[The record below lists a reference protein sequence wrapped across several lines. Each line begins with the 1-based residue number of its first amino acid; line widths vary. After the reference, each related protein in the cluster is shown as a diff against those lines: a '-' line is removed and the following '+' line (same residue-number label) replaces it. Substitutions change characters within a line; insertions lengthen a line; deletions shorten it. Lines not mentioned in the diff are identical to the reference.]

1 MATLEKIRSKS
12 VLLFTVIIVALLA
25 FILGDFFNSGR
36 SLFGNGTTVAKIGDN
51 EIDVQLYQQRLNE
64 ANQQLQAQGQQQDPE
79 MIQAQVLQQML
90 FESMM
95 NEEIDALGIVVTDKE
110 LADFIALNPQTAQI
124 IDAIKNPGKY
134 NLPPEV
140 AEQLKSQLAALEKES
155 ETQIKDFIYGYMFN
169 GLLAANEL
177 DAKEAYNAV
186 NQKFIVSFTSK
197 ELASLP
203 DDQFPISDDELKAEW
218 NKNKGVYALEN
229 EMRTIDFFSVL
240 LNPSAIDNANA
251 DKIVKDAVAALN
263 NCNGVEAIA
272 ADVNFN
278 IKTKTYAPSQIKDL
292 QLKNFVDSAKVGQ
305 AGIVSKLDKTYSIA
319 KLLKSEMAMDS
330 INVTLISAKDSVAFD
345 STLTALKGGAVV
357 KDLKKNTNVQVQDST
372 WVQISH
378 PDITMIL
385 GNDSIVNQI
394 KKSTA
399 GSTIPYQGVISG
411 QNVNVIYV
419 VNKTTPLVKFS
430 EVAEISYVV
439 EPSEKTIEDLKGKL
453 NEFLAKNTTA
463 EEFAKNAAEAG
474 YTISS
479 ARIDATTS
487 HINGF
492 IPETRSVVKWAMNA
506 DKGAVSTPFANRDN
520 DRLIVAAVT
529 GIYKDYMT
537 VEDQSIKNALTEIVR
552 NNKKAESI
560 INDLNSK
567 GAKDLAGYT
576 ALTGDTITNASVTFS
591 STSVNTLGNNEFAF
605 IGKVCAGQK
614 GQLFAP
620 FKTNKAV
627 VVAQIADITTEGRP
641 YNFKEYSE
649 HYKQIFGSGTLLRNM
664 FGILKGNDTF
674 ESKVLD
680 FYENN

>member
-64 ANQQLQAQGQQQDPE
+64 ANQQMQAQGQQQDPE
-79 MIQAQVLQQML
+79 MMQAQVLQQML

-95 NEEIDALGIVVTDKE
+95 NEEINALGIVVTDKE

-134 NLPPEV
+134 NLTPEV
-140 AEQLKSQLAALEKES
+140 AEQLKSQLASLERET

-203 DDQFPISDDELKAEW
+203 DDKFPVSDDEIKAEW

-278 IKTKTYAPSQIKDL
+278 IKNKTYAPSQIKDL

-319 KLLKSEMAMDS
+319 KILSSKTEMDS
-330 INVTLISAKDSVAFD
+330 INISVIQVADTTVFD
-345 STLTALKGGAVV
+345 
-357 KDLKKNTNVQVQDST
+357 
-372 WVQISH
+372 
-378 PDITMIL
+378 
-385 GNDSIVNQI
+385 
-394 KKSTA
+394 
-399 GSTIPYQGVISG
+399 
-411 QNVNVIYV
+411 
-419 VNKTTPLVKFS
+419 
-430 EVAEISYVV
+430 
-439 EPSEKTIEDLKGKL
+439 
-453 NEFLAKNTTA
+453 
-463 EEFAKNAAEAG
+463 
-474 YTISS
+474 
-479 ARIDATTS
+479 
-487 HINGF
+487 
-492 IPETRSVVKWAMNA
+492 
-506 DKGAVSTPFANRDN
+506 
-520 DRLIVAAVT
+520 
-529 GIYKDYMT
+529 
-537 VEDQSIKNALTEIVR
+537 
-552 NNKKAESI
+552 
-560 INDLNSK
+560 
-567 GAKDLAGYT
+567 
-576 ALTGDTITNASVTFS
+576 
-591 STSVNTLGNNEFAF
+591 
-605 IGKVCAGQK
+605 
-614 GQLFAP
+614 
-620 FKTNKAV
+620 
-627 VVAQIADITTEGRP
+627 
-641 YNFKEYSE
+641 
-649 HYKQIFGSGTLLRNM
+649 
-664 FGILKGNDTF
+664 
-674 ESKVLD
+674 
-680 FYENN
+680 

>member
-64 ANQQLQAQGQQQDPE
+64 ANQQMQAQGQQQDPE
-79 MIQAQVLQQML
+79 MMQAQVLQQML

-95 NEEIDALGIVVTDKE
+95 NEEINALGIVVTDKE

-134 NLPPEV
+134 NLTPEV
-140 AEQLKSQLAALEKES
+140 AEQLKSQLASLERET

-203 DDQFPISDDELKAEW
+203 DDKFPVSDDEIKAEW

-278 IKTKTYAPSQIKDL
+278 IKNKTYAPSQIKDL

-319 KLLKSEMAMDS
+319 KILSSKTEMDS
-330 INVTLISAKDSVAFD
+330 INISVIQAADTTVFDSIMKAINGGAKASSFISKNDQNTKTQGADSVWIQL
-345 STLTALKGGAVV
+345 STPNTDPNLKA
-357 KDLKKNTNVQVQDST
+357 KLLKA
-372 WVQISH
+372 
-378 PDITMIL
+378 
-385 GNDSIVNQI
+385 
-394 KKSTA
+394 TA
-399 GSTIPYQGVISG
+399 GQKIVVDTV
-411 QNVNVIYV
+411 VNNDRLQAIYV
-419 VNKTTPLVKFS
+419 VNKTTPAVKIS
-430 EVAEISYVV
+430 EVAEITYVV
-439 EPSEKTIEDLKGKL
+439 EPSQKTIDDINGKL

-474 YTISS
+474 YSITS

-487 HINGF
+487 LINGF

-529 GIYKDYMT
+529 GIYNDYMT
-537 VEDQSIKNALTEIVR
+537 VEDQTIKNALTEIVR

-560 INDLNSK
+560 INDFNSK

-627 VVAQIADITTEGRP
+627 VVAQITDITTEGRP

-649 HYKQIFGSGTLLRNM
+649 HYKQIFGAGTLLRNM

-674 ESKVLD
+674 ESKLLD

>member
-64 ANQQLQAQGQQQDPE
+64 ANQQMQAQGQQQDPE
-79 MIQAQVLQQML
+79 MMQAQVLQQML

-95 NEEIDALGIVVTDKE
+95 NEEINALGIVVTDKE

-134 NLPPEV
+134 NLTPEV
-140 AEQLKSQLAALEKES
+140 AEQLKSQLASLERET

-203 DDQFPISDDELKAEW
+203 DDKFPVSDDEIKAEW

-278 IKTKTYAPSQIKDL
+278 IKNKTYAPSQIKDL

-319 KLLKSEMAMDS
+319 KILSSKTEMDS
-330 INVTLISAKDSVAFD
+330 INISVIQVADTTVFDSIMKAINGGAKASSFISKNDQNTKTQGADSVWIQL
-345 STLTALKGGAVV
+345 STPNTDPNLKA
-357 KDLKKNTNVQVQDST
+357 KLLKA
-372 WVQISH
+372 
-378 PDITMIL
+378 
-385 GNDSIVNQI
+385 
-394 KKSTA
+394 TA
-399 GSTIPYQGVISG
+399 GQKIVVDTV
-411 QNVNVIYV
+411 VNNDRLQAIYV
-419 VNKTTPLVKFS
+419 VNKTTPAVKIS
-430 EVAEISYVV
+430 EVAEITYIV
-439 EPSEKTIEDLKGKL
+439 EPSQKTIDDINGKL

-474 YTISS
+474 YSITS

-487 HINGF
+487 LINGF

-529 GIYKDYMT
+529 GIYNDYMT

-560 INDLNSK
+560 INDFNSK

-591 STSVNTLGNNEFAF
+591 NTSVNTLGNNEYAF
-605 IGKVCAGQK
+605 IGKICAGQK

-627 VVAQIADITTEGRP
+627 VVAQITDITTEGRP

-649 HYKQIFGSGTLLRNM
+649 HYKQIFGAGTLLRNM

-674 ESKVLD
+674 ESKLLD

>member
-64 ANQQLQAQGQQQDPE
+64 ANQQMQAQGQQQDPE
-79 MIQAQVLQQML
+79 MMQAQVLQQML

-95 NEEIDALGIVVTDKE
+95 NEEINALGIVVTDKE

-134 NLPPEV
+134 NLTPEV
-140 AEQLKSQLAALEKES
+140 AEQLKSQLASLERET

-203 DDQFPISDDELKAEW
+203 DDKFPVSDDEIKAEW

-278 IKTKTYAPSQIKDL
+278 IKNKTYAPSQIKDL

-319 KLLKSEMAMDS
+319 KILSSKTEMDS
-330 INVTLISAKDSVAFD
+330 INISVIQVADTTVFDSIMKAINGGAKASSFISKNDQNTKTQGADSVWIQL
-345 STLTALKGGAVV
+345 STPNTDPNLKA
-357 KDLKKNTNVQVQDST
+357 KLLKA
-372 WVQISH
+372 
-378 PDITMIL
+378 
-385 GNDSIVNQI
+385 
-394 KKSTA
+394 TA
-399 GSTIPYQGVISG
+399 GQKIVVDTV
-411 QNVNVIYV
+411 VNNDRLQAIYV
-419 VNKTTPLVKFS
+419 VNKTTPAVKIS
-430 EVAEISYVV
+430 EVAEITYVV
-439 EPSEKTIEDLKGKL
+439 EPSQKTIDDINGKL

-474 YTISS
+474 YSISS

-487 HINGF
+487 LINGF

-529 GIYKDYMT
+529 GIYNDYMT
-537 VEDQSIKNALTEIVR
+537 VEDQTIKNALTEIVR

-560 INDLNSK
+560 INDFNSK

-627 VVAQIADITTEGRP
+627 VVAQITDITTEGRP

-649 HYKQIFGSGTLLRNM
+649 HYKQIFGAGTLLRNM

-674 ESKVLD
+674 ESKLLD

>member
-64 ANQQLQAQGQQQDPE
+64 ANQQMQAQGQQQDPE
-79 MIQAQVLQQML
+79 MMQAQVLQQML

-95 NEEIDALGIVVTDKE
+95 NEEINALGIVVTDKE

-134 NLPPEV
+134 NLTPEV
-140 AEQLKSQLAALEKES
+140 AEQLKSQLASLERET

-203 DDQFPISDDELKAEW
+203 DDKFPVSDDEIKAEW

-278 IKTKTYAPSQIKDL
+278 IKNKTYAPSQIKDL

-319 KLLKSEMAMDS
+319 KILSSKTEMDS
-330 INVTLISAKDSVAFD
+330 INISVIQVADTTVFDSIMKAINGGAKASSFISKNDQNTKTQGADSVWIQL
-345 STLTALKGGAVV
+345 STPNTDPNLKA
-357 KDLKKNTNVQVQDST
+357 KLLKA
-372 WVQISH
+372 
-378 PDITMIL
+378 
-385 GNDSIVNQI
+385 
-394 KKSTA
+394 TA
-399 GSTIPYQGVISG
+399 GQKIVVDTV
-411 QNVNVIYV
+411 VNNDRLQAIYV
-419 VNKTTPLVKFS
+419 VNKTTPAVKIS
-430 EVAEISYVV
+430 EVAEITYIV
-439 EPSEKTIEDLKGKL
+439 EPSQKTIDDINGKL

-487 HINGF
+487 LINGF

-506 DKGAVSTPFANRDN
+506 DKGAVSTPFTNRDN

-529 GIYKDYMT
+529 GIYNDYMT

-560 INDLNSK
+560 INDFNSK

-627 VVAQIADITTEGRP
+627 VVAQITDITTEGRP

-649 HYKQIFGSGTLLRNM
+649 HYKQIFGAGTLLRNM

-674 ESKVLD
+674 ESKLLD

>member
-64 ANQQLQAQGQQQDPE
+64 ANQQMQAQGQQQDPE
-79 MIQAQVLQQML
+79 MMQAQVLQQML

-95 NEEIDALGIVVTDKE
+95 NEEINALGIVVTDKE

-134 NLPPEV
+134 NLTPEV
-140 AEQLKSQLAALEKES
+140 AEQLKSQLASLERET

-203 DDQFPISDDELKAEW
+203 DDKFPVSDDEIKAEW

-278 IKTKTYAPSQIKDL
+278 IKNKTYAPSQIKDL

-319 KLLKSEMAMDS
+319 KILSSKTEMDS
-330 INVTLISAKDSVAFD
+330 INISVIQAADTTVFDSIMKAINGGAKASSFISKNDQNTKTQGADSVWIQL
-345 STLTALKGGAVV
+345 STPNTDPNLKA
-357 KDLKKNTNVQVQDST
+357 KLLKA
-372 WVQISH
+372 
-378 PDITMIL
+378 
-385 GNDSIVNQI
+385 
-394 KKSTA
+394 TA
-399 GSTIPYQGVISG
+399 GQKIVVDTV
-411 QNVNVIYV
+411 VNNDRLQAIYV
-419 VNKTTPLVKFS
+419 VNKTTPAVKIS
-430 EVAEISYVV
+430 EVAEITYVV
-439 EPSEKTIEDLKGKL
+439 EPSQKTIDDINGKL

-487 HINGF
+487 LINGF

-506 DKGAVSTPFANRDN
+506 DKGAVSTPFTNRDN

-529 GIYKDYMT
+529 GIYNDYMT
-537 VEDQSIKNALTEIVR
+537 VEDQTIKNALTEIVR

-560 INDLNSK
+560 INDFNSK

-627 VVAQIADITTEGRP
+627 VVAQITDITTEGRP

-649 HYKQIFGSGTLLRNM
+649 HYKQIFGAGTLLRNM

-674 ESKVLD
+674 ESKLLD

>member
-12 VLLFTVIIVALLA
+12 ILLFTVIIVALLA

-64 ANQQLQAQGQQQDPE
+64 ANQQMQAQGQQQDPE
-79 MIQAQVLQQML
+79 MMQAQVLQQML

-95 NEEIDALGIVVTDKE
+95 NEEINALGIVVTDKE

-134 NLPPEV
+134 NLTPEV
-140 AEQLKSQLAALEKES
+140 AEQLKSQLASLERET

-203 DDQFPISDDELKAEW
+203 DDKFPVSDDEIKAEW

-278 IKTKTYAPSQIKDL
+278 IKNKTYAPSQIKDL

-319 KLLKSEMAMDS
+319 KILSSKTEMDS
-330 INVTLISAKDSVAFD
+330 INISVIQASDTTVFDSIMKAINGGAKASTFISKDDQNTKTQGADSVWIQL
-345 STLTALKGGAVV
+345 STPNTDPNLKA
-357 KDLKKNTNVQVQDST
+357 KLLKA
-372 WVQISH
+372 
-378 PDITMIL
+378 
-385 GNDSIVNQI
+385 
-394 KKSTA
+394 TA
-399 GSTIPYQGVISG
+399 GQKIVVDTV
-411 QNVNVIYV
+411 VNNDRLQAIYV
-419 VNKTTPLVKFS
+419 VNKTTPAVKIS
-430 EVAEISYVV
+430 EVAEITYVV
-439 EPSEKTIEDLKGKL
+439 EPSQKTIDDINGKL

-487 HINGF
+487 LINGF

-506 DKGAVSTPFANRDN
+506 DKGAVSTPFTNRDN

-529 GIYKDYMT
+529 GIYNDYMT

-560 INDLNSK
+560 INDFNSK

-591 STSVNTLGNNEFAF
+591 NTSVNTLGNNEFAF

-627 VVAQIADITTEGRP
+627 VVAQITDITTEGRP

-649 HYKQIFGSGTLLRNM
+649 HYKQIFGAGTLLRNM

-674 ESKVLD
+674 ESKLLD

>member
-12 VLLFTVIIVALLA
+12 ILLFTVIIVALLA

-64 ANQQLQAQGQQQDPE
+64 ANQQMQAQGQQQDPE
-79 MIQAQVLQQML
+79 MMQAQVLQQML

-95 NEEIDALGIVVTDKE
+95 NEEINALGIVVTDKE

-134 NLPPEV
+134 NLTPEV
-140 AEQLKSQLAALEKES
+140 AEQLKSQLASLERET

-203 DDQFPISDDELKAEW
+203 DDKFPVSDDEIKAEW

-278 IKTKTYAPSQIKDL
+278 IKNKTYAPSQIKDL

-319 KLLKSEMAMDS
+319 KILSSKTEMDS
-330 INVTLISAKDSVAFD
+330 INISVIQVADTTVFDSIMKAINGGAKASSFISKNDQNTKTQGADSVWIQL
-345 STLTALKGGAVV
+345 STPNTDPNLKA
-357 KDLKKNTNVQVQDST
+357 KLLKA
-372 WVQISH
+372 
-378 PDITMIL
+378 
-385 GNDSIVNQI
+385 
-394 KKSTA
+394 TA
-399 GSTIPYQGVISG
+399 GQKIVVDTV
-411 QNVNVIYV
+411 VNNDRLQAIYV
-419 VNKTTPLVKFS
+419 VNKTTPAVKIS
-430 EVAEISYVV
+430 EVAEITYVV
-439 EPSEKTIEDLKGKL
+439 EPSQKTIDDINGKL

-487 HINGF
+487 LINGF

-506 DKGAVSTPFANRDN
+506 DKGAVSTPFTNRDN
-520 DRLIVAAVT
+520 DRLFVAAVT
-529 GIYKDYMT
+529 GIYNDYMT

-560 INDLNSK
+560 INDFNSK

-627 VVAQIADITTEGRP
+627 VVAQITDITTEGRP

-649 HYKQIFGSGTLLRNM
+649 HYKQIFGAGRLLRNM

-674 ESKVLD
+674 ESKLLD

>member
-64 ANQQLQAQGQQQDPE
+64 ANQQMQAQGQQQDPE
-79 MIQAQVLQQML
+79 MMQAQVLQQML

-95 NEEIDALGIVVTDKE
+95 NEEINALGIVVTDKE

-134 NLPPEV
+134 NLTPEV
-140 AEQLKSQLAALEKES
+140 AEQLKSQLASLERET

-203 DDQFPISDDELKAEW
+203 DDKFPVSDDEIKAEW

-278 IKTKTYAPSQIKDL
+278 IKNKTYAPSQIKDL

-319 KLLKSEMAMDS
+319 KILSSKTEMDS
-330 INVTLISAKDSVAFD
+330 INISVIQVADTTVFDSIMKAINGGAKASSFISKNDQNTKTQGADSVWIQL
-345 STLTALKGGAVV
+345 STPNTDPNLKA
-357 KDLKKNTNVQVQDST
+357 KLLKA
-372 WVQISH
+372 
-378 PDITMIL
+378 
-385 GNDSIVNQI
+385 
-394 KKSTA
+394 TA
-399 GSTIPYQGVISG
+399 GQKIVVDTV
-411 QNVNVIYV
+411 VNNDRLQAIYV
-419 VNKTTPLVKFS
+419 VNKTTPAVKIS
-430 EVAEISYVV
+430 EVAEITYVV
-439 EPSEKTIEDLKGKL
+439 EPSQKTIDDINGKL

-487 HINGF
+487 LINGF

-506 DKGAVSTPFANRDN
+506 DKGAVSTPFTNRDN

-529 GIYKDYMT
+529 GIYNDYMT
-537 VEDQSIKNALTEIVR
+537 VEDQTIKNALTEIVR

-560 INDLNSK
+560 INDFNSK

-591 STSVNTLGNNEFAF
+591 STSVNTLGNNEYAF
-605 IGKVCAGQK
+605 IGKICAGQK

-627 VVAQIADITTEGRP
+627 VVAQITDITTEGRP

-649 HYKQIFGSGTLLRNM
+649 HYKQIFGAGTLLRNM

-674 ESKVLD
+674 ESKLLD

>member
-64 ANQQLQAQGQQQDPE
+64 ANQQMQAQGQQQDPE
-79 MIQAQVLQQML
+79 MMQAQVLQQML

-95 NEEIDALGIVVTDKE
+95 NEEINALGIVVTDKE

-134 NLPPEV
+134 NLTPEV
-140 AEQLKSQLAALEKES
+140 AEQLKSQLASLERET

-203 DDQFPISDDELKAEW
+203 DDKFPVSDDEIKAEW

-278 IKTKTYAPSQIKDL
+278 IKNKTYAPSQIKDL

-319 KLLKSEMAMDS
+319 KILSSKTEMDS
-330 INVTLISAKDSVAFD
+330 INISVIQVADTTVFDSIMKAINGGAKASSFISKNDQNTKTQGADSVWIQL
-345 STLTALKGGAVV
+345 STPNTDPNLKA
-357 KDLKKNTNVQVQDST
+357 KLLKA
-372 WVQISH
+372 
-378 PDITMIL
+378 
-385 GNDSIVNQI
+385 
-394 KKSTA
+394 TA
-399 GSTIPYQGVISG
+399 GQKIVVDTV
-411 QNVNVIYV
+411 VNNDRLQAIYV
-419 VNKTTPLVKFS
+419 VNKTTPAVKIS
-430 EVAEISYVV
+430 EVAEITYVV
-439 EPSEKTIEDLKGKL
+439 EPSQKTIDDINGKL

-474 YTISS
+474 YSITS

-487 HINGF
+487 LINGF
-492 IPETRSVVKWAMNA
+492 IPETRGVVKWAMNA
-506 DKGAVSTPFANRDN
+506 DKGAVSTPFTNRDN

-529 GIYKDYMT
+529 GIYNDYMT
-537 VEDQSIKNALTEIVR
+537 VEDQTIKNALTEIVR

-560 INDLNSK
+560 INDFNSK

-591 STSVNTLGNNEFAF
+591 NTSVNTLGNNEFAF

-627 VVAQIADITTEGRP
+627 VVAQITDITTEGRP

-649 HYKQIFGSGTLLRNM
+649 HYKQIFGAGTLLRNM

-674 ESKVLD
+674 ESKLLD

>member
-64 ANQQLQAQGQQQDPE
+64 ANQQMQAQGQQQDPE
-79 MIQAQVLQQML
+79 MMQAQVLQQML

-95 NEEIDALGIVVTDKE
+95 NEEINALGIVVTDKE

-134 NLPPEV
+134 NLTPEV
-140 AEQLKSQLAALEKES
+140 AEQLKSQLASLERET

-203 DDQFPISDDELKAEW
+203 DDKFPVSDDEIKAEW

-278 IKTKTYAPSQIKDL
+278 IKNKTYAPSQIKDL

-319 KLLKSEMAMDS
+319 KILSSKTEMDS
-330 INVTLISAKDSVAFD
+330 INISVIQASDTTVFDSIMKAINGGAKASSFISKNDQNTKTQGADSVWIQL
-345 STLTALKGGAVV
+345 STPNTDPNLKA
-357 KDLKKNTNVQVQDST
+357 KLLKA
-372 WVQISH
+372 
-378 PDITMIL
+378 
-385 GNDSIVNQI
+385 
-394 KKSTA
+394 TA
-399 GSTIPYQGVISG
+399 GQKIVVDTV
-411 QNVNVIYV
+411 VNNDRLQAIYV
-419 VNKTTPLVKFS
+419 VNKTTPAVKIS
-430 EVAEISYVV
+430 EVAEITYVV
-439 EPSEKTIEDLKGKL
+439 EPSQKTIDDINGKL

-487 HINGF
+487 LINGF
-492 IPETRSVVKWAMNA
+492 IPETRGVVKWAMNA
-506 DKGAVSTPFANRDN
+506 DKGAVSTPFTNRDN

-529 GIYKDYMT
+529 GIYNDYMT
-537 VEDQSIKNALTEIVR
+537 VEDQTIKNALTEIVR

-560 INDLNSK
+560 INDFNSK

-591 STSVNTLGNNEFAF
+591 STSVNTLGNNEYAF
-605 IGKVCAGQK
+605 IGKICAGQK

-627 VVAQIADITTEGRP
+627 VVAQITDITTEGRP

-649 HYKQIFGSGTLLRNM
+649 HYKQIFGAGTLLRNM

-674 ESKVLD
+674 ESKLLD

>member
-64 ANQQLQAQGQQQDPE
+64 ANQQMQAQGQQQDPE
-79 MIQAQVLQQML
+79 MMQAQVLQQML

-95 NEEIDALGIVVTDKE
+95 NEEINALGIVVTDKE

-134 NLPPEV
+134 NLTPEV
-140 AEQLKSQLAALEKES
+140 AEQLKSQLASLERET

-203 DDQFPISDDELKAEW
+203 DDKFPVSDDEIKAEW

-278 IKTKTYAPSQIKDL
+278 IKNKTYAPSQIKDL

-319 KLLKSEMAMDS
+319 KILSSKTEMDS
-330 INVTLISAKDSVAFD
+330 INISVIQVADTTVFDSIMKAINGGAKASSFISKDDQNTKTQGADSVWIQL
-345 STLTALKGGAVV
+345 STPNTDPNLKA
-357 KDLKKNTNVQVQDST
+357 KLLKA
-372 WVQISH
+372 
-378 PDITMIL
+378 
-385 GNDSIVNQI
+385 
-394 KKSTA
+394 TA
-399 GSTIPYQGVISG
+399 GQKIVVDTV
-411 QNVNVIYV
+411 VNNDRLQAIYV
-419 VNKTTPLVKFS
+419 VNKTTPAVKIS
-430 EVAEISYVV
+430 EVAEITYVV
-439 EPSEKTIEDLKGKL
+439 EPSQKTIDDINGKL

-463 EEFAKNAAEAG
+463 EEFAKNAAEVG
-474 YTISS
+474 YSITS

-487 HINGF
+487 LINGF

-529 GIYKDYMT
+529 GIYNDYMT
-537 VEDQSIKNALTEIVR
+537 VEDQTIKNALTEIVR

-560 INDLNSK
+560 INDFNSK

-576 ALTGDTITNASVTFS
+576 ALTGDTITNAGVTFS
-591 STSVNTLGNNEFAF
+591 NTSVNTLGNNEYAF
-605 IGKVCAGQK
+605 IGKICAGQK

-627 VVAQIADITTEGRP
+627 VVAQITDITTEGRP

-649 HYKQIFGSGTLLRNM
+649 HYKQIFGAGTLLRNM

-674 ESKVLD
+674 ESKLLD

>member
-64 ANQQLQAQGQQQDPE
+64 ANQQMQAQGQQQDPE
-79 MIQAQVLQQML
+79 MMQAQVLQQML

-95 NEEIDALGIVVTDKE
+95 NEEINALGIVVTDKE

-134 NLPPEV
+134 NLTPEV
-140 AEQLKSQLAALEKES
+140 AEQLKSQLASLERET

-203 DDQFPISDDELKAEW
+203 DDKFPVSDDEIKAEW

-278 IKTKTYAPSQIKDL
+278 IKNKTYAPSQIKDL

-319 KLLKSEMAMDS
+319 KILSSKTEMDS
-330 INVTLISAKDSVAFD
+330 INISVIQVADTTVFDSIMKAINGGAKASSFISKNDQNTKTQGADSVWIQL
-345 STLTALKGGAVV
+345 STPNTDPNLKA
-357 KDLKKNTNVQVQDST
+357 KLLKA
-372 WVQISH
+372 
-378 PDITMIL
+378 
-385 GNDSIVNQI
+385 
-394 KKSTA
+394 TA
-399 GSTIPYQGVISG
+399 GQKIVVDTV
-411 QNVNVIYV
+411 VNNDRLQAIYV
-419 VNKTTPLVKFS
+419 VNKTTPAVKIS
-430 EVAEISYVV
+430 EVAEITYVV
-439 EPSEKTIEDLKGKL
+439 EPSQKTIDDINGKL

-474 YTISS
+474 YSISS

-487 HINGF
+487 LINGF

-529 GIYKDYMT
+529 GIYNDYMT

-560 INDLNSK
+560 INDFNSK

-591 STSVNTLGNNEFAF
+591 NTSVNTLGNNEYAF
-605 IGKVCAGQK
+605 IGKICAGQK

-627 VVAQIADITTEGRP
+627 VVAQITDITTEGRP

-649 HYKQIFGSGTLLRNM
+649 HYKQIFGAGTLLRNM

-674 ESKVLD
+674 ESKLLD

>member
-12 VLLFTVIIVALLA
+12 ILLFTVIIVALLA

-64 ANQQLQAQGQQQDPE
+64 ANQQMQAQGQQQDPE
-79 MIQAQVLQQML
+79 MMQAQVLQQML

-95 NEEIDALGIVVTDKE
+95 NEEINALGIVVTDKE

-134 NLPPEV
+134 NLTPEV
-140 AEQLKSQLAALEKES
+140 AEQLKSQLASLERET

-203 DDQFPISDDELKAEW
+203 DDKFPVSDDEIKAEW

-278 IKTKTYAPSQIKDL
+278 IKNKTYAPSQIKDL

-319 KLLKSEMAMDS
+319 KILSSKTEMDS
-330 INVTLISAKDSVAFD
+330 INISVIQVADTTVFDSIMKAINGGAKASSFISKNDQNTKTQGADSVWIQL
-345 STLTALKGGAVV
+345 STPNTDPNLKAKLLKATADQKIVV
-357 KDLKKNTNVQVQDST
+357 DTVVN
-372 WVQISH
+372 
-378 PDITMIL
+378 
-385 GNDSIVNQI
+385 NDRLQ
-394 KKSTA
+394 A
-399 GSTIPYQGVISG
+399 
-411 QNVNVIYV
+411 IYV
-419 VNKTTPLVKFS
+419 VNKTTPAVKIS
-430 EVAEISYVV
+430 EVAEITYVV
-439 EPSEKTIEDLKGKL
+439 EPSQKTIDDINGKL

-474 YTISS
+474 YSISS

-487 HINGF
+487 LINGF

-529 GIYKDYMT
+529 GIYNDYMT

-560 INDLNSK
+560 INDFNSK

-591 STSVNTLGNNEFAF
+591 NTSVNTLGNNEYAF

-627 VVAQIADITTEGRP
+627 VVAQITDITTEGRP

-649 HYKQIFGSGTLLRNM
+649 HYKQIFGAGTLLRNM

-674 ESKVLD
+674 ESKLLD

>member
-64 ANQQLQAQGQQQDPE
+64 ANQQMQAQGQQQDPE
-79 MIQAQVLQQML
+79 MMQAQVLQQML

-95 NEEIDALGIVVTDKE
+95 NEEINALGIVVTDKE

-134 NLPPEV
+134 NLTPEV
-140 AEQLKSQLAALEKES
+140 AEQLKSQLASLERET

-203 DDQFPISDDELKAEW
+203 DDKFPVSDDEIKAEW

-278 IKTKTYAPSQIKDL
+278 IKNKTYAPSQIKDL

-319 KLLKSEMAMDS
+319 KILSSKTEMDS
-330 INVTLISAKDSVAFD
+330 INISVIQAADTTVFDSIMKAINGGAKASSFISKNDQNTKTQGADSVWIQL
-345 STLTALKGGAVV
+345 STPNTDPNLKA
-357 KDLKKNTNVQVQDST
+357 KLLKA
-372 WVQISH
+372 
-378 PDITMIL
+378 
-385 GNDSIVNQI
+385 
-394 KKSTA
+394 TA
-399 GSTIPYQGVISG
+399 GQKIVVDTV
-411 QNVNVIYV
+411 VNNDRLQAIYV
-419 VNKTTPLVKFS
+419 VNKTTPAVKIS
-430 EVAEISYVV
+430 EVAEITYVV
-439 EPSEKTIEDLKGKL
+439 EPSQKTIDDINGKL

-474 YTISS
+474 YSITS

-487 HINGF
+487 LINGF

-529 GIYKDYMT
+529 GIYNDYMT

-591 STSVNTLGNNEFAF
+591 NTSVNTLGNNEYAF
-605 IGKVCAGQK
+605 IGKICAGQK

-627 VVAQIADITTEGRP
+627 VVAQITDITTEGRP

-649 HYKQIFGSGTLLRNM
+649 HYKQIFGAGTLLRNM

-674 ESKVLD
+674 ESKLLD

>member
-64 ANQQLQAQGQQQDPE
+64 ANQQMQAQGQQQDPE
-79 MIQAQVLQQML
+79 MMQAQVLQQML

-95 NEEIDALGIVVTDKE
+95 NEEINALGIVVTDKE

-134 NLPPEV
+134 NLTPEV
-140 AEQLKSQLAALEKES
+140 AEQLKSQLASLERET

-197 ELASLP
+197 ELASLS
-203 DDQFPISDDELKAEW
+203 DDKFPVSDDEIKAEW
-218 NKNKGVYALEN
+218 NKNTGVYALEN

-278 IKTKTYAPSQIKDL
+278 IKNKTYAPSQIKDL

-319 KLLKSEMAMDS
+319 KILSSKTEMDS
-330 INVTLISAKDSVAFD
+330 INISVIQVADTTVFDSIMKAINGGAKASTFISKDDQNTKTQGADSVWIQL
-345 STLTALKGGAVV
+345 STPNTDPNLKA
-357 KDLKKNTNVQVQDST
+357 KLLKA
-372 WVQISH
+372 
-378 PDITMIL
+378 
-385 GNDSIVNQI
+385 
-394 KKSTA
+394 TA
-399 GSTIPYQGVISG
+399 GQKIVVDTV
-411 QNVNVIYV
+411 VNNDRLQAIYV
-419 VNKTTPLVKFS
+419 VNKTTPAVKIS
-430 EVAEISYVV
+430 EVAEITYVV
-439 EPSEKTIEDLKGKL
+439 EPSQKTIDDINGKL

-474 YTISS
+474 YSISS

-487 HINGF
+487 LINGF

-529 GIYKDYMT
+529 GIYNDYMT

-560 INDLNSK
+560 INDFNSK

-591 STSVNTLGNNEFAF
+591 STSVNTLGNNEYAF
-605 IGKVCAGQK
+605 IGKICAGQK

-627 VVAQIADITTEGRP
+627 VVAQITDITTEGRP

-649 HYKQIFGSGTLLRNM
+649 HYKQIFGAGTLLRNM

-674 ESKVLD
+674 ESKLLD

>member
-64 ANQQLQAQGQQQDPE
+64 ANQQMQAQGQQQDPE
-79 MIQAQVLQQML
+79 MMQAQVLQQML

-95 NEEIDALGIVVTDKE
+95 NEEINALGIVVTDKE

-134 NLPPEV
+134 NLTPEV
-140 AEQLKSQLAALEKES
+140 AEQLKSQLASLERET

-203 DDQFPISDDELKAEW
+203 DDKFPVSDDEIKAEW

-278 IKTKTYAPSQIKDL
+278 IKNKTYAPSQIKDL

-319 KLLKSEMAMDS
+319 KILSSKTEMDS
-330 INVTLISAKDSVAFD
+330 INISVIQAADTTVFDSIMKAINGGAKASSFISKNDQNTKTQGADSVWIQL
-345 STLTALKGGAVV
+345 STPNTDPNLKA
-357 KDLKKNTNVQVQDST
+357 KLLKA
-372 WVQISH
+372 
-378 PDITMIL
+378 
-385 GNDSIVNQI
+385 
-394 KKSTA
+394 TA
-399 GSTIPYQGVISG
+399 GQKIVVDTV
-411 QNVNVIYV
+411 VNNDRLQAIYV
-419 VNKTTPLVKFS
+419 VNKTTPAVKIS
-430 EVAEISYVV
+430 EVAEITYVV
-439 EPSEKTIEDLKGKL
+439 EPSQKTIDDINGKL

-487 HINGF
+487 LINGF

-506 DKGAVSTPFANRDN
+506 DKGAVSTPFTNRDN

-529 GIYKDYMT
+529 GIYNDYMT
-537 VEDQSIKNALTEIVR
+537 VEDQTIKNALTEIVR

-560 INDLNSK
+560 INDFNSK

-591 STSVNTLGNNEFAF
+591 NTPVNTLGNNEYAF
-605 IGKVCAGQK
+605 IGKICAGQK

-627 VVAQIADITTEGRP
+627 VVAQITDITTEGRP

-649 HYKQIFGSGTLLRNM
+649 HYKQIFGAGTLLRNM

-674 ESKVLD
+674 ESKLLD

>member
-64 ANQQLQAQGQQQDPE
+64 ANQQMQAQGQQQDPE
-79 MIQAQVLQQML
+79 MMQAQVLQQML

-95 NEEIDALGIVVTDKE
+95 NEEINALGIVVTDKE

-134 NLPPEV
+134 NLTPEV
-140 AEQLKSQLAALEKES
+140 AEQLKSQLASLERET

-203 DDQFPISDDELKAEW
+203 DDKFPVSDDEIKAEW

-278 IKTKTYAPSQIKDL
+278 IKNKTYAPSQIKDL

-319 KLLKSEMAMDS
+319 KILSSKTEMDS
-330 INVTLISAKDSVAFD
+330 INISVIQAADTTVFDSIMKAINGGAKASTFISKNDQDTKTQGADSVWIQL
-345 STLTALKGGAVV
+345 STPNTDPNLKA
-357 KDLKKNTNVQVQDST
+357 KLLKA
-372 WVQISH
+372 
-378 PDITMIL
+378 
-385 GNDSIVNQI
+385 
-394 KKSTA
+394 TA
-399 GSTIPYQGVISG
+399 GQKIVVDTV
-411 QNVNVIYV
+411 VNNDRLQAIYI
-419 VNKTTPLVKFS
+419 VNKTTPAVKIS
-430 EVAEISYVV
+430 EVAEITYVV
-439 EPSEKTIEDLKGKL
+439 EPSQKTIDDINGKL

-487 HINGF
+487 LINGF

-529 GIYKDYMT
+529 GIYNDYMT
-537 VEDQSIKNALTEIVR
+537 VEDQTIKNALTEIVR

-560 INDLNSK
+560 INDFNSK

-591 STSVNTLGNNEFAF
+591 NTSVNTLGNNEFAF

-627 VVAQIADITTEGRP
+627 VVAQITDITTEGRP

-649 HYKQIFGSGTLLRNM
+649 HYKQIFGAGTLLRNM

-674 ESKVLD
+674 ESKLLD

>member
-64 ANQQLQAQGQQQDPE
+64 ANQQMQAQGQQQDPE
-79 MIQAQVLQQML
+79 MMQAQVLQQML

-95 NEEIDALGIVVTDKE
+95 NEEINALGIVVTDKE

-134 NLPPEV
+134 NLTPEV
-140 AEQLKSQLAALEKES
+140 AEQLKSQLASLERET

-203 DDQFPISDDELKAEW
+203 DDKFPVSDDEIKAEW

-278 IKTKTYAPSQIKDL
+278 IKNKTYAPSQIKDL

-319 KLLKSEMAMDS
+319 KILSSKTEMDS
-330 INVTLISAKDSVAFD
+330 INISVIQVADTTVFDSIMKAINGGAKASSFISKNDQNTKTQGADSVWIQL
-345 STLTALKGGAVV
+345 STPNTDPNLKA
-357 KDLKKNTNVQVQDST
+357 KLLKA
-372 WVQISH
+372 
-378 PDITMIL
+378 
-385 GNDSIVNQI
+385 
-394 KKSTA
+394 TA
-399 GSTIPYQGVISG
+399 GQKIVVDTV
-411 QNVNVIYV
+411 VNNDRLQAIYV
-419 VNKTTPLVKFS
+419 VNKTTPAVKIS
-430 EVAEISYVV
+430 EVAEITYVV
-439 EPSEKTIEDLKGKL
+439 EPSQKTIDDINGKL

-474 YTISS
+474 YSISS

-487 HINGF
+487 LINGF

-506 DKGAVSTPFANRDN
+506 DKGAVSTPFTNRDN

-529 GIYKDYMT
+529 GIYNDYMT

-560 INDLNSK
+560 INDFNSK

-627 VVAQIADITTEGRP
+627 VVAQITDITTEGRP

-649 HYKQIFGSGTLLRNM
+649 HYKQMFGAGTLLRNM

-674 ESKVLD
+674 ESKLLD

>member
-64 ANQQLQAQGQQQDPE
+64 ANQQMQAQGQQQDPE
-79 MIQAQVLQQML
+79 MMQAQVLQQML

-95 NEEIDALGIVVTDKE
+95 NEEINALGIVVTDKE

-134 NLPPEV
+134 NLTPEV
-140 AEQLKSQLAALEKES
+140 AEQLKSQLASLERET

-203 DDQFPISDDELKAEW
+203 DDKFPVSDDEIKAEW

-278 IKTKTYAPSQIKDL
+278 IKNKTYAPSQIKDL

-319 KLLKSEMAMDS
+319 KILSSKTEMDS
-330 INVTLISAKDSVAFD
+330 INISVIQVADTTVFDSIMKAINGGAKASSFISKNDQNTKTQGADSVWIQL
-345 STLTALKGGAVV
+345 STPNTDPNLKA
-357 KDLKKNTNVQVQDST
+357 KLLKA
-372 WVQISH
+372 
-378 PDITMIL
+378 
-385 GNDSIVNQI
+385 
-394 KKSTA
+394 TA
-399 GSTIPYQGVISG
+399 GQKIVVDTV
-411 QNVNVIYV
+411 VNNDRLQAIYV
-419 VNKTTPLVKFS
+419 VNKTTPAVKIS
-430 EVAEISYVV
+430 EVAEITYVV
-439 EPSEKTIEDLKGKL
+439 EPSQKTIDDINGKL

-474 YTISS
+474 YSISS

-487 HINGF
+487 LINGF

-506 DKGAVSTPFANRDN
+506 DKGAVSTPFTNRDN

-529 GIYKDYMT
+529 GIYNDYMT

-560 INDLNSK
+560 INDFNSK

-591 STSVNTLGNNEFAF
+591 NTSVNTLGNNEYAF
-605 IGKVCAGQK
+605 IGKICAGQK

-627 VVAQIADITTEGRP
+627 VVAQITDITTEGRP

-649 HYKQIFGSGTLLRNM
+649 HYKQIFGAGTLLRNM

-674 ESKVLD
+674 ESKLLD

>member
-64 ANQQLQAQGQQQDPE
+64 ANQQMQAQGQQQDPE
-79 MIQAQVLQQML
+79 MMQAQVLQQML

-95 NEEIDALGIVVTDKE
+95 NEEINALGIVVTDKE

-134 NLPPEV
+134 NLTPEV
-140 AEQLKSQLAALEKES
+140 AEQLKSQLASLERET

-203 DDQFPISDDELKAEW
+203 DDKFPVSDDEIKAEW

-278 IKTKTYAPSQIKDL
+278 IKNKTYAPSQIKDL

-319 KLLKSEMAMDS
+319 KILSSKTEMDS
-330 INVTLISAKDSVAFD
+330 INISVIQASDTTVFDSIMKAINGGAKASSFISKNDQNTKTQGADSVWIQL
-345 STLTALKGGAVV
+345 STPNTDPNLKA
-357 KDLKKNTNVQVQDST
+357 KLLKA
-372 WVQISH
+372 
-378 PDITMIL
+378 
-385 GNDSIVNQI
+385 
-394 KKSTA
+394 TA
-399 GSTIPYQGVISG
+399 GQKIVVDTV
-411 QNVNVIYV
+411 VNNDRLQAIYV
-419 VNKTTPLVKFS
+419 VNKTTPAVKIS
-430 EVAEISYVV
+430 EVAEITYVV
-439 EPSEKTIEDLKGKL
+439 EPSQKTIDDINGKL

-487 HINGF
+487 LINGF
-492 IPETRSVVKWAMNA
+492 IPETRGVVKWAMNA

-529 GIYKDYMT
+529 GIYNDYMT
-537 VEDQSIKNALTEIVR
+537 VEDQTIKNALTEIVR

-560 INDLNSK
+560 INDFNSK

-591 STSVNTLGNNEFAF
+591 STSVNTLGNNEYAF
-605 IGKVCAGQK
+605 IGKICAGQK

-627 VVAQIADITTEGRP
+627 VVAQITDITTEGRP

-649 HYKQIFGSGTLLRNM
+649 HSKQIFGAGTLLRNM

-674 ESKVLD
+674 ESKLLD